1 LNVAFP
7 PPWTI
12 EETKR
17 SHAFFEPETTSATAC
32 ALERTSAYDVT
43 SSNERTA
50 ADAIAG
56 PYQLTTPH

>member
-1 LNVAFP
+1 MPFLSSKRPVP
-7 PPWTI
+7 P
-12 EETKR
+12 
-17 SHAFFEPETTSATAC
+17 C